1 MLQKLSLFAL
11 TVVATFGLLH
21 QSMARDKGAKTE
33 TVAGCLA
40 QGDHPNEYSIK
51 AQNGK
56 TYGLR
61 SSNVQLAQH
70 LGHQV
75 EVTGNIT
82 KEKEKAGTEAKTGKA
97 EEDVHMNVT
106 NLKMISTTCQ

>member
-1 MLQKLSLFAL
+1 MLAKLSLFAL
-11 TVVATFGLLH
+11 TVVATVGLS
-21 QSMARDKGAKTE
+21 QPSMARDKNAKTE
-33 TVAGCLA
+33 TVSGCLA
-40 QGDHPNEYSIK
+40 QGDHANEFAIK
-51 AQNGK
+51 GQDGK

-61 SSNVQLAQH
+61 SSSVQLAQH

-82 KEKEKAGTEAKTGKA
+82 KEKEKAGTETKTGKT
-97 EEDVHMNVT
+97 EEDAHMNVT